1 MSLTIHSEYKYFD
14 YTVQSAE
21 DRRQKFH
28 FCRLPF
34 VVNVMLKLSNIWTLV
49 WGIFDQNQN
58 NNFNKAY
65 FVLARHATKIGSFH
79 FTARS
84 TNGWKLPPKV
94 MSDSSTFEALGDGTA
109 VSP

>member
-34 VVNVMLKLSNIWTLV
+34 AVNVMLNPSIDSPHP
-49 WGIFDQNQN
+49 I
-58 NNFNKAY
+58 
-65 FVLARHATKIGSFH
+65 
-79 FTARS
+79 
-84 TNGWKLPPKV
+84 PKRPV
-94 MSDSSTFEALGDGTA
+94 DVNRKTSEYIDGHLDNLI
-109 VSP
+109 